1 MAQNGYPDMPTHV
14 APGKA
19 STQNPGG
26 TIAAPGL
33 PHVEPGRSSAGHTG
47 AAKPKRAGKPG
58 K

>member
-1 MAQNGYPDMPTHV
+1 MAQNCYPDMPTHV

-33 PHVEPGRSSAGHTG
+33 LHVQPGRSSEGHAG
-47 AAKPKRAGKPG
+47 AAKPGKPG